1 MLSNAFI
8 RTRFFLIKVV
18 NIMKARK
25 KLIIW
30 DFDGVIADTEV
41 LWIKVRMDMLNEKF
55 GFGWDVQQA
64 NYKIGG
70 ISDKTKTIM
79 LKDMGY
85 EIEDHFWEEALRRD
99 YEVMNK
105 GFSMTPGVEKIFNN
119 KNIKQCIATGGIW
132 SKTVDKLKICGA
144 GKYISQDK
152 VFVADMVKHGKPEP
166 DLFLLA
172 AEKMEEKPQDCVVI
186 EDSIAGLTAG
196 LRAGMETIAFVGS
209 AMNNNPEYIAKVKE
223 LGIKHIFTQMSEIET
238 FLFS

>member
-1 MLSNAFI
+1 M
-8 RTRFFLIKVV
+8 T
-18 NIMKARK
+18 KARK

-79 LKDMGY
+79 LKEMGY
-85 EIEDHFWEEALRRD
+85 EIEDQFWEEALRRD
-99 YEVMNK
+99 YEAMNK
-105 GFSMTPGVEKIFNN
+105 GFSMTAGVEKIFDY

-132 SKTVDKLKICGA
+132 SKTLVKLKICGA
-144 GKYISQDK
+144 GKYISQDR
-152 VFVADMVKHGKPEP
+152 VFVADMVKCGKPEP

-172 AEKMEEKPQDCVVI
+172 AEKMGERPQDCVVI
-186 EDSIAGLTAG
+186 EDSMAGLTAG
-196 LRAGMETIAFVGS
+196 LKAGMETIAFVGS
-209 AMNNNPEYIAKVKE
+209 AMNNNPEYIAKVKG
-223 LGIKHIFTQMSEIET
+223 LGVKHIFSQMSEIEA